1 MACVGTYTN
10 TVIILIFLVVI
21 VDPGIKVDHGYRS
34 YDNGMDLGV
43 FIRVCILTG
52 ATYVHKISPQ
62 WYKNVKGNNI
72 A

>member
-1 MACVGTYTN
+1 MACVGTYTI
-10 TVIILIFLVVI
+10 TVIILILLVVI

-52 ATYVHKISPQ
+52 VMYVHKISPQ
-62 WYKNVKGNNI
+62 L
-72 A
+72 